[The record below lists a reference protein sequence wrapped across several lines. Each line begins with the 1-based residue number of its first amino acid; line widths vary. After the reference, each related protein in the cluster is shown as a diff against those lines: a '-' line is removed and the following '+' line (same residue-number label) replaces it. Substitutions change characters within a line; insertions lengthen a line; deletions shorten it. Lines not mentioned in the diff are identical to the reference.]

1 MTKGSQQSKKILI
14 TTPIYYIND
23 RPHIGH
29 AYSTIAADTLARYWR
44 NQLGSENVRF
54 STGTDENSKKTIEAA
69 REAGLD
75 IPTYTAKLAAEWQQT
90 WDSLQISYDDF
101 IRTSEPRHK
110 QAVDALVTKIYEAGD
125 VTKGVYEG
133 PYCFRCEA
141 FYKDEELV
149 DGKCP
154 IHKKEVENVKEDNY
168 FFDLPKYATQL
179 TELIQSGAFEIQP
192 ESRRNEVLAF
202 IERGLEPISIS
213 RANQEI
219 GLTLPF
225 DEGHRIYVWV
235 EALINYLTVAGYP
248 DAGYEEWWENVTHI
262 VGKDIIKFHCIIWP
276 AMLLSAGIKLPKRV
290 IATGFW
296 TIDGEKISKSLGN
309 AIDPVALAD
318 KYGNDAL
325 RYYLLREIPFGADGN
340 FSSERFKSV
349 YETELGNSL
358 GNLAQRVASMLKN
371 YNASEYDEV
380 GLNEGDRFDASAIE
394 AANFH
399 AVCGA
404 LQKQL
409 DHLNARIEQFRP
421 WEVVKTDKDAT
432 VIFLASLVA
441 QILDVVRAL
450 SPILP
455 ETAEK
460 VAQIFNDGLI
470 DSSVGQL
477 FPRVEE

>member
-1 MTKGSQQSKKILI
+1 MTRQTNPKKILI

-44 NQLGSENVRF
+44 NKIGPENVRF

-75 IPTYTAKLAAEWQQT
+75 IPTYTDKLAAEWRQT
-90 WDSLQISYDDF
+90 WDSLKISYDDF

-110 QAVDALVTKIYEAGD
+110 QAVDDLVNKIHAAGD
-125 VTKGVYEG
+125 VTKDIYEG

-141 FYKDEELV
+141 FYRSEELV
-149 DGKCP
+149 DDKCP

-168 FFDLPKYATQL
+168 FFDLPKYADKL
-179 TELIQSGAFEIQP
+179 TELIRSGEFEIQP

-225 DEGHRIYVWV
+225 DESQRIYVWV

-248 DAGYEEWWENVTHI
+248 GAGYEDWWSNVTHI

-276 AMLLSAGIKLPKRV
+276 ALLISAGVGLPKRV
-290 IATGFW
+290 IASGFW

-309 AIDPVALAD
+309 SIDPVGLAEQ
-318 KYGNDAL
+318 YGNDAL
-325 RYYLLREIPFGADGN
+325 RYYLLSEIPFGADGN
-340 FSSERFKSV
+340 FSTERFKSV
-349 YETELGNSL
+349 YASELANGL
-358 GNLAQRVASMLKN
+358 GNLVQRVASMLKN
-371 YNASEYDEV
+371 YNDRKYDHMKIDEH
-380 GLNEGDRFDASAIE
+380 FDTSSIAE
-394 AANFH
+394 ADFTN
-399 AVCGA
+399 VCA
-404 LQKQL
+404 DLQKRL
-409 DHLNARIEQFRP
+409 DTLNAQIEQNKP
-421 WEVVKTDKDAT
+421 WELVKTDKDSA
-432 VIFLASLVA
+432 VQFLAPLVA
-441 QILDVVRAL
+441 QIVDLGQAIA
-450 SPILP
+450 PILP
-455 ETAEK
+455 QTAEK
-460 VAQIFNDGLI
+460 VAQIFADGEVHTDI
-470 DSSVGQL
+470 GIL
-477 FPRVEE
+477 FPRIEE